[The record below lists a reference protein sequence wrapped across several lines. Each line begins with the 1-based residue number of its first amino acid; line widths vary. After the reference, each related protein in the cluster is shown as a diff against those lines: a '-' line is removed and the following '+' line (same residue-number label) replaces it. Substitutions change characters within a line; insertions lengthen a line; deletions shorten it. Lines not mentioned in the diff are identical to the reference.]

1 MKYVPFLKVK
11 QGELAAVKN
20 LSENIIAE
28 VKPYHLF
35 LNDSNKD
42 RAGEYLESLI
52 KPLVATY
59 KDRGNSFFTDFSI
72 FTDYQS
78 IHMYELLRHHGL
90 DFTIVAENL
99 NLPSDSAEYLKNT
112 NLFGNGLALKLT
124 ASNDYKFDVLN
135 KRIRAICEYFD
146 IQSSDVDLIID
157 FGYVTPG
164 NLGLFTSRF
173 EKFQFTI
180 KNFDHFRSVVILSGS
195 FPKDMTG
202 IAVDTI
208 HELPLLEMEIFQAL
222 ASLSSRELIYGD
234 YGNIHP
240 VLNPESAKFSGSCT
254 IKYTTSRAYKI
265 YRGTKPD
272 MVAQGTRQY
281 VEKCQLIV
289 AADDY
294 DGPAFSFGDKEI
306 QMYAEEKKKGNGS
319 STTWIT
325 NTLNHHITKLASEL
339 S

>member
-11 QGELAAVKN
+11 KGELAALKN
-20 LSENIIAE
+20 LTESVLSEI
-28 VKPYHLF
+28 KPYHLF
-35 LNDSNKD
+35 LNDSNPD

-52 KPLVATY
+52 KPLVAVY
-59 KDRGNSFFTDFSI
+59 KNRKNSFFVDFSI

-78 IHMYELLRHHGL
+78 IHMYELLRNHGL
-90 DFTIVAENL
+90 DFTVVAENL
-99 NLPSDSAEYLKNT
+99 NLPPDAAEYLRDAK
-112 NLFGNGLALKLT
+112 LFGNGLALKLV
-124 ASNDYKFDVLN
+124 ASNDYNFDVLN
-135 KRIRAICEYFD
+135 KRISAICSYFN
-146 IQSSDVDLIID
+146 IQSDDLDLIID

-173 EKFQFTI
+173 EKIQSAI
-180 KNFDHFRSVVILSGS
+180 ENFNNFRQVIILSGS

-202 IAVDTI
+202 IAIDTI
-208 HELPLLEMEIFQAL
+208 HELPLFELTIYQAL
-222 ASLSSRELIYGD
+222 FDLSSRELLYGD

-240 VLNPESAKFSGSCT
+240 VLSTEAARFSGSCT

-306 QMYAEEKKKGNGS
+306 QMYAEGKRKGNGS

-325 NTLNHHITKLASEL
+325 NTLNHHITKLVSEL
-339 S
+339 G